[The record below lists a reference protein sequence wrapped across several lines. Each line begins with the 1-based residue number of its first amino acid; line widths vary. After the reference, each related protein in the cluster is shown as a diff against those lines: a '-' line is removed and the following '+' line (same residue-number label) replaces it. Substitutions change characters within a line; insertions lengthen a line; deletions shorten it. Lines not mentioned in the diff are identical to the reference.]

1 MRAERPDMTALD
13 PEPLLRSRS
22 GQVVLVIVSVAALS
36 LATTFQLEV
45 MMESRG
51 GLMNFG
57 DEFLRQGL
65 SWGLWGVAAWP
76 VMGLTSVLWNRSGPW
91 PLALIVVLAL
101 TLGLSWGHAR
111 LTRVLIDA
119 LVPQAERT
127 LPEGS
132 SGAVFPAP
140 TSRDVTSRREDRER
154 TLRADRAPRV
164 WARETRLPRSL
175 LQCWL
180 LLGLAAAGRG
190 FLASRR
196 EERRAAA
203 AELAATSAR
212 EHLAQAKLEVLQG
225 QVHPH
230 FLFNALHAVG
240 GLVREGHDSLALSS
254 LASLSELL
262 RSSLEHGGEQ
272 LVTLADELS
281 LVQRYIDIEAIRF
294 ADRLDWSVE
303 GEPVAEDAVVPSLIL
318 LPLVE
323 NAVRYAVEP
332 RVSGGRIV
340 LHVRR
345 DGDDVVL
352 QLQDDGPGFSA
363 SLLGDQDSG
372 SDDRRHFG
380 LSSTRER
387 LAMLYGDR
395 ATLSLG
401 NLSEGG
407 AQVIVRVPARGVG
420 R

>member
-1 MRAERPDMTALD
+1 MTALD

-51 GLMNFG
+51 RQMSFG

-65 SWGLWGVAAWP
+65 NWGLWGVAAWP

-91 PLALIVVLAL
+91 PLALAAVLAL
-101 TLGLSWGHAR
+101 SLGLSWGHAR
-111 LTRVLIDA
+111 LTRVLTDA
-119 LVPQAERT
+119 LVPHAERT
-127 LPEGS
+127 LPERG

-140 TSRDVTSRREDRER
+140 MLRDVASRREGRER
-154 TLRADRAPRV
+154 TPRADRGPRA
-164 WARETRLPRSL
+164 WAGEARLPRSV

-180 LLGLAAAGRG
+180 LLGLAAGCRG

-203 AELAATSAR
+203 AELAAASAR
-212 EHLAQAKLEVLQG
+212 EHLAQAKLEVLQA

-240 GLVREGHDSLALSS
+240 GLVREGHDTLALSS
-254 LASLSELL
+254 LASLSDLL
-262 RSSLEHGGEQ
+262 RSSLEHGGDQ
-272 LVTLADELS
+272 LVTLADELA
-281 LVQRYIDIEAIRF
+281 LVQRYIDIEVIRF
-294 ADRLDWSVE
+294 ADRLDWTVE
-303 GEPVAEDAVVPSLIL
+303 VEPAAKDAVVPSLIL
-318 LPLVE
+318 LPLLE

-332 RVSGGRIV
+332 RASGGRIV
-340 LHVRR
+340 LHARR
-345 DGDDVVL
+345 DGDDLVV

-363 SLLGDQDSG
+363 SLLGGQASG

-395 ATLSLG
+395 GTLSLG
-401 NLSEGG
+401 NLPEGG
-407 AQVIVRVPARGVG
+407 AQVIVRMPARGVEA
-420 R
+420 